1 MMDEDW
7 QAFPQGKQLA
17 ELGELSF
24 ERARAIAEAVTRHQD
39 FTLVRCAR
47 LQAGTTFEVLVV
59 DVECNAVPPKN
70 QFGINFRE
78 RLALIVALEREKL
91 IEVLALRPGFPRLM
105 HQNAGLPNWPPS
117 LCLYFGPQRA
127 VMRTWTPE
135 NFLGRIQF
143 WLQKSARGELH
154 PADQPVEQL
163 FFLAHHELVL
173 PWNIDALQQQN
184 PPPVFDIQAGPPR
197 DGNARTFFLRVRSQ
211 GPGTDSV
218 DLLELHLA
226 PVVHGRVEAD
236 PDTFGGLADLLLTR
250 GVDVLA
256 ELKRALAS
264 RVGGEGV
271 PKERDAP
278 STLVL
283 LHMPVIRAL
292 GQPVESIAR
301 RGYLINC
308 GALALGSATGSL
320 FELLGKYYK
329 EQETG
334 LLAQREKKTAWRDA
348 NIESIEVL
356 RGLDRPSARQQSGVK
371 DEGPRATLVGAGA
384 LGATMLDLWVRC
396 GWGEWTAV
404 DNDHLKPHNVVRHP
418 ADQRHLGRP
427 KEQVARLRAHEI
439 MNGSAAVQAVHADA
453 CDFVEG
459 KPLECIRSAEV
470 VVDVSTTMDY
480 PRMAST
486 WEAVGRHASVF
497 VTPKGNASV
506 MLMEDAGRSQRLRTL
521 EAQYYRAVME
531 SDWGSDHLDGNNG
544 TYWSGAGC
552 RDISFVMPYSGIVAH
567 AAVLSEQ
574 VRAAVALPEAQIKV
588 WTRTADGAVA
598 VQRVPVHAERRM
610 GLGEMNLFMDEGVG
624 AKMRRLRAEHL
635 PRETGG
641 VLLGYH
647 DLNIGAIVV
656 VDAMEAP
663 PDSQS
668 TGAFFERGVQGIVE
682 AAKEAH
688 RRTAG
693 IVGYIGEWH
702 SHPPG
707 YRADPSRDDL
717 YQLAYLA
724 IGLSHDGMP
733 AVTVI
738 VGEDGDLQALMATV
752 RS

>member
-1 MMDEDW
+1 MDENW

-17 ELGELSF
+17 GPGELSF
-24 ERARAIAEAVTRHQD
+24 ERARAIADAVARHQD

-47 LQAGTTFEVLVV
+47 LQGGTTFEVLVV
-59 DVECNAVPPKN
+59 DVECDAVPPKN
-70 QFGINFRE
+70 PFGIGFRE
-78 RLALIVALEREKL
+78 RLALIVPPERESL

-105 HQNAGLPNWPPS
+105 HQNAGLPDWPPS

-163 FFLAHHELVL
+163 FFVAQHELVL

-197 DGNARTFFLRVRSQ
+197 GSNARTFFLRVRSQ
-211 GPGTDSV
+211 EPGADSV

-236 PDTFGGLADLLLTR
+236 PATLGGLADLLLTR
-250 GVDVLA
+250 GVDLLA
-256 ELKRALAS
+256 ELKRALAD

-271 PKERDAP
+271 PKERDAQ

-283 LHMPVIRAL
+283 LHMPVIRAP

-301 RGYLINC
+301 RGYLIKR
-308 GALALGSATGSL
+308 GALGLGEMTGSL
-320 FELLGKYYK
+320 FEHRGKYYK
-329 EQETG
+329 EQESG
-334 LLAQREKKTAWRDA
+334 LLAQAQQKTDWRADD
-348 NIESIEVL
+348 IESIEVL
-356 RGLDRPSARQQSGVK
+356 RGLDRPGARHQSGVK
-371 DEGPRATLVGAGA
+371 DEGPRGTLVGAGA
-384 LGATMLDLWVRC
+384 LGATMLDLWTRS

-404 DNDHLKPHNVVRHP
+404 DKDHVKPHNVVRHP

-427 KEQVARLRAHEI
+427 KEQVAKLRAHEI
-439 MNGSAAVQAVHADA
+439 MNGAAAVQAVHADA
-453 CDFVEG
+453 CDLVEG

-470 VVDVSTTMDY
+470 VVDVSTTLDY
-480 PRMAST
+480 PRIASA
-486 WEAVGRHASVF
+486 WESVGRHASVF
-497 VTPKGNASV
+497 ITPKGNASV
-506 MLMEDAGRSQRLRTL
+506 MLMEDAGRTKRLRTL

-531 SDWGSDHLDGNNG
+531 SDWGSDHLDGNYG

-588 WTRTADGAVA
+588 WTRTADGAMA
-598 VQRVPVHAERRM
+598 VHRVPVHAERRM
-610 GLGEMNLFMDEGVG
+610 ALGEMALFMDDGVV
-624 AKMRRLRAEHL
+624 AKMHKLRAGQL

-663 PDSQS
+663 PDSHS
-668 TGAFFERGVQGIVE
+668 TEASFERGIQGVAE

-707 YRADPSRDDL
+707 YSVDPSRDDL

-733 AVTVI
+733 AVTLI
-738 VGEDGDLQALMATV
+738 VGEDGDLQALMATL

>member
-1 MMDEDW
+1 MDEDW
-7 QAFPQGKQLA
+7 QAFPRREQLA
-17 ELGELSF
+17 GPGELLL
-24 ERARAIAEAVTRHQD
+24 ERARAIGDAVARHPD
-39 FTLVRCAR
+39 FTLVRCSR
-47 LQAGTTFEVLVV
+47 LRAGTTFEVLVV
-59 DVECNAVPPKN
+59 DVECDAVPPKN
-70 QFGINFRE
+70 PFGINFRE
-78 RLALIVALEREKL
+78 RLALIVPPEKEKL
-91 IEVLALRPGFPRLM
+91 VEVLALRPGFPRLM
-105 HQNAGLPNWPPS
+105 HQNAGLPDWPPS

-127 VMRTWTPE
+127 IMRTWTPE

-163 FFLAHHELVL
+163 FFVAQHELVL
-173 PWNIDALQQQN
+173 PWNLDALQQQN
-184 PPPVFDIQAGPPR
+184 PSPVFDIQPGPSR
-197 DGNARTFFLRVRSQ
+197 DKNARTFFLRVRPQ
-211 GPGTDSV
+211 EPGADSV
-218 DLLELHLA
+218 DLLELNLD

-236 PDTFGGLADLLLTR
+236 PATLGGLADLLLTR
-250 GVDVLA
+250 SVDMLA
-256 ELKRALAS
+256 ELKRALS
-264 RVGGEGV
+264 NRVGGEGV

-278 STLVL
+278 ATLVL
-283 LHMPVIRAL
+283 LHMPVIRAP
-292 GQPVESIAR
+292 GQPVESISR
-301 RGYLINC
+301 RGYLIRC
-308 GALALGSATGSL
+308 GALALGSATGRL
-320 FELLGKYYK
+320 FEHRGKYFK
-329 EQETG
+329 EQESG
-334 LLAQREKKTAWRDA
+334 LLAQTEQKADWRNLD
-348 NIESIEVL
+348 IDSIEVL
-356 RGLDRPSARQQSGVK
+356 RGVDRPSARQQSGVK
-371 DEGPRATLVGAGA
+371 DDGPRATLVGAGA
-384 LGATMLDLWVRC
+384 LGATMLDLWTRC

-404 DNDHLKPHNVVRHP
+404 DKDHVKPHNVVRHP

-439 MNGSAAVQAVHADA
+439 MNGAAVVQAVHADA
-453 CDFVEG
+453 CDLVEG

-470 VVDVSTTMDY
+470 VVDVSTTLDY
-480 PRMAST
+480 PRMASA
-486 WEAVGRHASVF
+486 WEGVGRHASVF
-497 VTPKGNASV
+497 VTPKGNAGIL
-506 MLMEDAGRSQRLRTL
+506 LMEDDGRSQRLRTL

-531 SDWGSDHLDGNNG
+531 GDWGSDHLDGNYG

-588 WTRTADGAVA
+588 WTRTADGAMA
-598 VQRVPVHAERRM
+598 VHGVPVHSERRM
-610 GLGEMNLFMDEGVG
+610 RLGDMALFIDEGII

-663 PDSQS
+663 PDSES
-668 TGAFFERGVQGIVE
+668 TEASFERGVQGVAD

-707 YRADPSRDDL
+707 YSADPSRDDL

-738 VGEDGDLQALMATV
+738 IGEDGDLQALMATV